1 MNESIIESL
10 NIGRGSF
17 VSVIGAG
24 GKSTL
29 LHHLAMECVSIGFR
43 VLTSSTTN
51 MQPPPPQE
59 TDEFIVRQPGE
70 NILDRLCRSFENHQ
84 HVTAAGASVPSSDP
98 SGIENRRDKIRGF
111 EPEELDSIHEH
122 GPQDILLIQA
132 DGARRRSF
140 KAPAAHEP
148 RVPSS
153 TTHCILAVGLDAL
166 GAPLDSEKVHRHE
179 ITAALAEQE
188 IGSEVTIET
197 ILKVSQHPDGYL
209 PHLPSNARRILYLS
223 KADTTQRI
231 DSAKLIQATI
241 DPENYDLVFW
251 ADLPG
256 D

>member
-1 MNESIIESL
+1 MAASLIEIL
-10 NIGRGSF
+10 DIGKGSF

-29 LHHLAMECVSIGFR
+29 LQRLANECVSIGLK

-51 MQPPPPQE
+51 MQPPPPEE

-70 NILDRLCRSFENHQ
+70 DILERLKRSLKNHQ
-84 HVTAAGASVPSSDP
+84 HVTAAGASVPSAEP
-98 SGIENRRDKIRGF
+98 SGSENRRDKIKGF
-111 EPEELDSIHEH
+111 EPEELDAIHEQ

-140 KAPAAHEP
+140 KTPAAHEP
-148 RVPSS
+148 RIPSR
-153 TTHCILAVGLDAL
+153 TTHCILAVGLDVL
-166 GAPLDSEKVHRHE
+166 GAPLDNKKVHRHE

-197 ILKVSQHPDGYL
+197 ILKVSQHPNGYL
-209 PHLPSNARRILYLS
+209 PHLPPNARRILYLS
-223 KADTTQRI
+223 KADTSKRI
-231 DSAKLIQATI
+231 ESARAIQAGI
-241 DPENYDLVFW
+241 DPENYELVFW
-251 ADLPG
+251 ANLVG